1 MAKTS
6 VKEFKLVN
14 VELLVPYANNA
25 RTHPKEQIKKIQ
37 SSLREFGFIN
47 PLIIDREHNVLAGH
61 GRLAAAKAEGY
72 KEVPCVFVE
81 DLTEAQKKAYI
92 IADNRMALD
101 AGWDEEL
108 LAVELEGLSDLGF
121 DLSLTGFDEK
131 EISDLF
137 KTDGDVEDDDYDLSE
152 ALEEAS
158 FVERNDRWIVGRH
171 VLVCGD
177 ATNAEDM
184 KKLCG
189 STLVDLTLTD
199 PPYNVNIG
207 LKGEAYEKREDSNRF
222 KNRKLLND
230 NLSDVE
236 FLKFLTDAFQNMH
249 NYSKKGAAIYVF
261 HADSEGYN
269 FRKAFKDA
277 GYDLKQTLIWVK
289 NSLVLGRQD
298 YQWQHE
304 PILYGWKSGAS
315 HSWYGDR
322 KQTTVIKYDRPLKS
336 AEHPTMKP
344 IELCGYLIKNSSK
357 EGDIVLD
364 PFGGSGST
372 MIACEQ
378 LNRTCYMLEL
388 DPKYASV
395 ILRRYVENTGDAD
408 NVYCIRNGQKVA
420 YADVVKQVDG
430 SSDNSSTNDLI

>member
-1 MAKTS
+1 MKIINLN
-6 VKEFKLVN
+6 VKDLI
-14 VELLVPYANNA
+14 PYANNPRKNDKA
-25 RTHPKEQIKKIQ
+25 VKAVANSIK
-37 SSLREFGFIN
+37 EFGFKV
-47 PLIIDREHNVLAGH
+47 PIIVDKNNVIVAGH
-61 GRLAAAKAEGY
+61 TRLKAAIKLGLE
-72 KEVPCVFVE
+72 EVPCIIAD
-81 DLTEAQKKAYI
+81 DLTEDQIKAFRL
-92 IADNRMALD
+92 ADNKVGEIAE
-101 AGWDEEL
+101 WDEAKL
-108 LAVELEGLSDLGF
+108 LVELQDIQMDMSQFEFDINLG
-121 DLSLTGFDEK
+121 K
-131 EISDLF
+131 
-137 KTDGDVEDDDYDLSE
+137 DVEDDDFE
-152 ALEEAS
+152 
-158 FVERNDRWIVGRH
+158 VELPDEPISQRGDVYLLGNHRVM
-171 VLVCGD
+171 CGD

-230 NLSDVE
+230 NLSDAE

-249 NYSKKGAAIYVF
+249 DYSKQGAAIYVF

-277 GYDLKQTLIWVK
+277 GYDLKQTLIWMK

-298 YQWQHE
+298 YQWMHE

-322 KQTTVIKYDRPLKS
+322 KQTTVLKYDRPLKS

-357 EGDIVLD
+357 EGDVVLD

-372 MIACEQ
+372 MISCEQ
-378 LNRTCYMLEL
+378 LNRTCYMMEL
-388 DPKYASV
+388 DPKYVDV
-395 ILRRYVENTGDAD
+395 IIERYEKFT
-408 NVYCIRNGQKVA
+408 GQKA
-420 YADVVKQVDG
+420 VKVNYEG
-430 SSDNSSTNDLI
+430 GDLV

>member
-1 MAKTS
+1 MKVINFNVNDLIPYENNPRKNQKA
-6 VKEFKLVN
+6 VKAV
-14 VELLVPYANNA
+14 ASS
-25 RTHPKEQIKKIQ
+25 IK
-37 SSLREFGFIN
+37 EFGFKVPI
-47 PLIIDREHNVLAGH
+47 IIDKNNVIVAGH
-61 GRLAAAKAEGY
+61 TRLKAAKHLGLT
-72 KEVPCVFVE
+72 EVPC
-81 DLTEAQKKAYI
+81 I
-92 IADNRMALD
+92 IADDLTDDQIKAFRLADNKVGELSD
-101 AGWDEEL
+101 WDEQKL
-108 LAVELEGLSDLGF
+108 LVELGDIQMDMSQFEF
-121 DLSLTGFDEK
+121 DIILDKDVQDDEFEVELPDEPVSK
-131 EISDLF
+131 R
-137 KTDGDVEDDDYDLSE
+137 GDVYL
-152 ALEEAS
+152 LGNHR
-158 FVERNDRWIVGRH
+158 VM
-171 VLVCGD
+171 CGD

-189 STLVDLTLTD
+189 TALVDLSLTD

-230 NLSDVE
+230 NMSDTE

-249 NYSKKGAAIYVF
+249 NYSKQGAAIYVF

-277 GYDLKQTLIWVK
+277 GYDLKQTLIWMK

-322 KQTTVIKYDRPLKS
+322 KQTTVLKYDRPLKS

-344 IELCGYLIKNSSK
+344 IELCGYLMKNSSK

-372 MIACEQ
+372 LIAAEQ
-378 LNRTCYMLEL
+378 LSRTCYMMEL
-388 DPKYASV
+388 DPKYVDV
-395 ILRRYVENTGDAD
+395 IIERFEKYT
-408 NVYCIRNGQKVA
+408 GQKA
-420 YADVVKQVDG
+420 VKEH
-430 SSDNSSTNDLI
+430 

>member
-1 MAKTS
+1 MKIIN
-6 VKEFKLVN
+6 FYVN
-14 VELLVPYANNA
+14 DLVPYEKNPRKNDKAVKAVANS
-25 RTHPKEQIKKIQ
+25 IK
-37 SSLREFGFIN
+37 EFGFKV
-47 PLIIDREHNVLAGH
+47 PIIVDKNNVIVAGH
-61 GRLAAAKAEGY
+61 TRLKAAIKLGLE
-72 KEVPCVFVE
+72 EVPCIIAD
-81 DLTEAQKKAYI
+81 DLTEDQIKAFRL
-92 IADNRMALD
+92 ADNKVGEIAE
-101 AGWDEEL
+101 WDEAKL
-108 LAVELEGLSDLGF
+108 LVELQDIQMDMSQFEFDINLG
-121 DLSLTGFDEK
+121 K
-131 EISDLF
+131 
-137 KTDGDVEDDDYDLSE
+137 DVEDDDFE
-152 ALEEAS
+152 
-158 FVERNDRWIVGRH
+158 VELPDEPISQRGDVYLLGNHRVM
-171 VLVCGD
+171 CGD

-230 NLSDVE
+230 NLSDAE

-249 NYSKKGAAIYVF
+249 GYSKQGAAIYVF

-289 NSLVLGRQD
+289 NALVLGRQD

-304 PILYGWKSGAS
+304 PVLYGWKKGAA
-315 HSWYGDR
+315 HTWYGDR
-322 KQTTVIKYDRPLKS
+322 KQTTVLKYDRPLKS

-357 EGDIVLD
+357 EGDVVLD

-372 MIACEQ
+372 MISCEQ
-378 LNRTCYMLEL
+378 LNRTCYMMEL
-388 DPKYASV
+388 DPKYVDV
-395 ILRRYVENTGDAD
+395 IIERYEKFT
-408 NVYCIRNGQKVA
+408 GQKA
-420 YADVVKQVDG
+420 VKVNYEG
-430 SSDNSSTNDLI
+430 GDLV